1 MAARTLNG
9 RTVVFAG
16 GCRTPF
22 LRAGTAFT
30 DVMAYELGAMALR
43 GLLDRTG
50 LDPGAVDRVVM
61 GTVLADP
68 RTTNL
73 ARESALAAGLPA
85 SCPAFTVTA
94 ACASSNVAIS
104 GAVEAIAS
112 GAADVVV
119 AGGAETLSD
128 APIRFGREVR
138 KRLIRSQRAKG
149 VLDWVKLL
157 QGLSLKDLAP
167 DTPAIAEFSTGQ
179 TMGQSAERLAKGLGL
194 TREAQDRW
202 ALRSHRKAAAATRAG
217 RYREQIVPA
226 RVPPSFTRIETDDGI
241 RGDTTLAKLAAL
253 SPAFDRDFGTV
264 TAGSSSFLTDG
275 GAACLLTS
283 AEAAERLGLAPRAR
297 VVATALVAMEPLEE
311 LLLGPVA
318 AVAKALDAAGV
329 SAGEVGVWEVHE
341 AFAAPVLA
349 FLKLLADR
357 TYCRERLGRKEAVG
371 RIDPKTVNAW
381 GGSLALGHPFG
392 ATGARLMTTCV
403 ERMEREGAEL
413 GVVTTCAAGALGHAM
428 VLAR

>member
-1 MAARTLNG
+1 MAAKNVQG

-22 LRAGTAFT
+22 LRAGGAFV

-50 LDPGAVDRVVM
+50 LDPAAVDRVVM

-85 SCPAFTVTA
+85 ACPAFTVTA
-94 ACASSNVAIS
+94 PCASSNVAIS

-112 GAADVVV
+112 GAAEVVV

-138 KRLIRSQRAKG
+138 KRLIRSQKAKG

-179 TMGQSAERLAKGLGL
+179 TMGQSAERLAKRLSL

-202 ALRSHRKAAAATRAG
+202 ALRSHRKAAAATKAG
-217 RYREQIVPA
+217 RYREQVVPA
-226 RVPPSFTRIETDDGI
+226 RVPPSFAPIESDDGI
-241 RGDTTLAKLAAL
+241 RGDTALAKLGAIP
-253 SPAFDRDFGTV
+253 PAFDRAFGTV
-264 TAGSSSFLTDG
+264 TAGNSSFLTDG
-275 GAACLLTS
+275 AAACLLTS

-297 VVATALVAMEPLEE
+297 VVSTALVAMEPLEE

-329 SAGEVGVWEVHE
+329 PAGEVGVWEV
-341 AFAAPVLA
+341 
-349 FLKLLADR
+349 
-357 TYCRERLGRKEAVG
+357 
-371 RIDPKTVNAW
+371 
-381 GGSLALGHPFG
+381 
-392 ATGARLMTTCV
+392 
-403 ERMEREGAEL
+403 
-413 GVVTTCAAGALGHAM
+413 
-428 VLAR
+428 

>member
-1 MAARTLNG
+1 MAAKNVHG
-9 RTVVFAG
+9 RTVVVAG

-22 LRAGTAFT
+22 LRAGAAFA
-30 DVMAYELGAMALR
+30 DVMGYELGAMALR

-50 LDPGAVDRVVM
+50 LDPGAVDRVVL

-73 ARESALAAGLPA
+73 ARESALAAGLPV
-85 SCPAFTVTA
+85 SCPAYTVTA

-119 AGGAETLSD
+119 AGGAESLSD

-138 KRLIRSQRAKG
+138 KRLIRSQKAKG

-179 TMGQSAERLAKGLGL
+179 TMGQSAERLAKRLAL

-202 ALRSHRKAAAATRAG
+202 ALRSHRKAAAATKAG
-217 RYREQIVPA
+217 RYREQVVPA
-226 RVPPSFTRIETDDGI
+226 RVPPSFAPIEADDGI
-241 RGDTTLAKLAAL
+241 RGDTTLAKLGVIP
-253 SPAFDRDFGTV
+253 PAFDRDFGSV

-275 GAACLLTS
+275 AAACLLAS

-318 AVAKALDAAGV
+318 AVAKALDEAGV
-329 SAGEVGVWEVHE
+329 PAGEVGVWEVHE

-357 TYCRERLGRKEAVG
+357 SYCRERLGRAEAVG
-371 RIDPKTVNAW
+371 RIDPKRVNAW

-392 ATGARLMTTCV
+392 ATGARLLTTCI